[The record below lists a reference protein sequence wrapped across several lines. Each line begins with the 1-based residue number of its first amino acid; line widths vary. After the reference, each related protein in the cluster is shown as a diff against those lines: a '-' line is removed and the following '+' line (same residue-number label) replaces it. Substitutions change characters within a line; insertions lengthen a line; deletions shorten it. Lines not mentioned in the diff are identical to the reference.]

1 MTKELLDLRIPF
13 CIHNTACPRTKLHFS
28 SSVKKVKEIVNKKEM
43 YKIFIPTTDFE
54 QGKDVGMVFK
64 FSGLAI
70 KGTPNFFA
78 TDVVKDY
85 GEMVRIKF
93 DLGEEQVLWFIP
105 KRDIRDLKEIVDKIS
120 LK

>member
-1 MTKELLDLRIPF
+1 M
-13 CIHNTACPRTKLHFS
+13 
-28 SSVKKVKEIVNKKEM
+28 KKEE
-43 YKIFIPTTDFE
+43 IFIPATDFE

-78 TDVVKDY
+78 TDVIKDF
-85 GEMVRIKF
+85 GETIRIKF

-105 KRDIRDLKEIVDKIS
+105 KRDIRDLKEIVDK
-120 LK
+120 L